1 MAGHAPLFLID
12 VTLTSI
18 IGCNAVATTVT
29 LGWSYAALTLL
40 TALPLTVLAV
50 RRTPR

>member
-1 MAGHAPLFLID
+1 MRTWLA
-12 VTLTSI
+12 TRRCS

-29 LGWSYAALTLL
+29 LGWGYAALALL
-40 TALPLTVLAV
+40 TAVPLTVLAV